1 MQSPVLEE
9 VVQNPVLEPSGRD
22 YHVKQNPALVV
33 ASLVAADSYL
43 ELQDS
48 WARVGLKEAQSHGP
62 VVETVLDCIP
72 DSYS

>member
-1 MQSPVLEE
+1 VQSPVLEE
-9 VVQNPVLEPSGRD
+9 VVQNHVLEPSGRD

-48 WARVGLKEAQSHGP
+48 KEAQSHGP